1 MAVPQRAR
9 SWLAISVF
17 SATLALSSPWTIH
30 SAVARNIKRTP
41 STDLTPSLAE
51 QPARPPQTVVA
62 AVLDAGR
69 STGIDPALLLTIA
82 ATESRFRTDAKNQTS
97 SASGLLQFTKQT
109 WLENMKKFGGK
120 YGLSRFADLIHRSG
134 TGHLVVR
141 ASAKGRIWAL
151 RNDPRI
157 ATLLAAERLDYQ
169 KEQSKDRPLQ
179 VMDFYLI
186 HALGVAG
193 ANRFIEAV
201 TDRPSVPCKAVV
213 GDVAWKGSG
222 LFRGLPHGAATSL
235 GVAYEVISV
244 RFEQRRSYYADML
257 DHDAT
262 AAYPNPDPEEA
273 DNWAAPR

>member
-9 SWLAISVF
+9 SWLVISAF

-30 SAVARNIKRTP
+30 FAAARNVKRTP

-51 QPARPPQTVVA
+51 QPSRPPETVVA

-82 ATESRFRTDAKNQTS
+82 ATESRFRTNAKNTTS
-97 SASGLLQFTKQT
+97 SAAGLLQFTKQT

-120 YGLSRFADLIHRSG
+120 HGLSRFAALIHRSG
-134 TGHLVVR
+134 TGDLVVH
-141 ASAKGRIWAL
+141 APAKGRIWAL

-179 VMDFYLI
+179 VMDFVP
-186 HALGVAG
+186 HPCLGRRWSQPLYRG
-193 ANRFIEAV
+193 GHQS
-201 TDRPSVPCKAVV
+201 SVSAMQGCC
-213 GDVAWKGSG
+213 W
-222 LFRGLPHGAATSL
+222 
-235 GVAYEVISV
+235 
-244 RFEQRRSYYADML
+244 
-257 DHDAT
+257 
-262 AAYPNPDPEEA
+262 
-273 DNWAAPR
+273 

>member
-97 SASGLLQFTKQT
+97 SAAGLLQFTKQT

-120 YGLSRFADLIHRSG
+120 YGLSRFADLNSSVRHWPSCCARFRQRQNMGAQERPAHCYIVGCGTFGLPKGTIERSAPASHGLLPHPCLGRRWSQPLYRGGHRSS
-134 TGHLVVR
+134 V
-141 ASAKGRIWAL
+141 SAMQGCCR
-151 RNDPRI
+151 
-157 ATLLAAERLDYQ
+157 
-169 KEQSKDRPLQ
+169 
-179 VMDFYLI
+179 
-186 HALGVAG
+186 
-193 ANRFIEAV
+193 
-201 TDRPSVPCKAVV
+201 
-213 GDVAWKGSG
+213 
-222 LFRGLPHGAATSL
+222 
-235 GVAYEVISV
+235 
-244 RFEQRRSYYADML
+244 
-257 DHDAT
+257 
-262 AAYPNPDPEEA
+262 
-273 DNWAAPR
+273 